1 MTVIKNE
8 APTARTVEASLTTSV
23 PSKESNMNYVSTIQ
37 SLNHLVLAQDG
48 ALITTSINVAEAFGK
63 LHKDVLRKLEC
74 IDCSKDF
81 TERNFTPSEYKDS
94 TGRNLPMYK
103 MTKDGFMFLVMGF
116 TGKKA
121 AMIKEAYINAFNWMA
136 KQLSGTIYK
145 KTTTD
150 ERTPL
155 RNAVNL
161 LVSKKG
167 LMYPDAYSMIHQ
179 RFNIEHLDQL
189 DKAQLT
195 QAVEYV
201 HKLAL
206 DGEYLPAAK
215 AEVLLP
221 QQLNQYE
228 IHNIKALCTHM
239 EYLKKYFD
247 QYKLYEVFS
256 LLNSPAGT
264 KMIDHI
270 RDGFSFSVN
279 VRRNMTEIEAK
290 SPLKPL
296 SI

>member
-1 MTVIKNE
+1 MSIKVNQNH
-8 APTARTVEASLTTSV
+8 PGQLVFINGKQTTTNSQIV
-23 PSKESNMNYVSTIQ
+23 ADYFSKRHS
-37 SLNHLVLAQDG
+37 H
-48 ALITTSINVAEAFGK
+48 
-63 LHKDVLRKLEC
+63 VLRKIAELIE
-74 IDCSKDF
+74 DCPADF
-81 TERNFTPSEYKDS
+81 TSAHFWAHAVNMQAGAVKRDS
-94 TGRNLPMYK
+94 KVYE

-121 AMIKEAYINAFNWMA
+121 AELKIDFINAFNWMA
-136 KQLSGTIYK
+136 KQLSGTVYK

-179 RFNIEHLDQL
+179 RFNIDHLDQL

-215 AEVLLP
+215 VEVLLP

-247 QYKLYEVFS
+247 QYKLYEVFT